1 MYAVS
6 QEFMDAMRAQRR
18 QVLAKVVIDYTDPL
32 IDQSIQ
38 VDASERARISWPE
51 QTADGLTQA
60 PYMWASLDG
69 SWTLDQFRRPMPDTE
84 ELADLY
90 QVGWWGEQIA
100 GIGGAF
106 AEPYPT
112 LTVTHTPRPVHSL
125 KVVGENQFSEYP
137 VDFTIRLRDGLGV
150 LLHEEVV
157 TGNDSLTW
165 SKVLEAPILDV
176 VSQELEIHKWSHEGR
191 QAKILEFFSSV
202 QQTHEDDLIAVSL
215 LEEREVSQ
223 GSLPVGN
230 ISSNEIVVRLSNED
244 RRFDP
249 DNDSSPLYGLIK
261 PNRRVR
267 AWLGAEINGEIEWVP
282 LGTFW
287 AIDWDTQDD
296 TLEAQVRARD
306 RLELLRKSTFQ
317 PGAVEQNASL
327 YALAEAVLKDAGLKT
342 DEYAIDESMQD
353 IIIPWAWLPSAT
365 HRDAL
370 RIVAE
375 AGLAVCYCGR
385 DGKINVAKPAI
396 TEQQPQ
402 DIIYF
407 IEGAPFPAEYTEIVG
422 WFPIGPDD
430 YFSPLRTPSRQEEVA
445 NEIVVATQPLKPAET
460 AQEVYRSNT
469 PIAIPAGETV
479 TVTARYNQPPVIGAV
494 ASLDDPPA
502 DVSIVDAVYHAW
514 GAEVTIEN
522 AGATEAEAWLA
533 ITGKLLSVQGGEQV
547 IARDQ
552 QSITE
557 NGPLRYE
564 FPANPLVQT
573 LAQAQ
578 AIATGLLSSA
588 KIARRDIELE
598 WRGNPAL
605 ELGDPISVMTDAQ
618 RDRRSDYVIIR
629 QGIDWAGYLR
639 ARLTGRRIS

>member
-137 VDFTIRLRDGLGV
+137 VDFTIRLKDELGTI
-150 LLHEEVV
+150 LHEEIV
-157 TGNDSLTW
+157 TANTEIAW
-165 SKVLEAPILDV
+165 SKMLDAPVLDV
-176 VSQELEIHKWSHEGR
+176 ASQEFEIHKWSHEGR

-244 RRFDP
+244 KRFDP

-267 AWLGAEINGEIEWVP
+267 AWLGTEIGGQKEWVP

-306 RLELLRKSTFQ
+306 RLELLRKSTFE
-317 PGAVEQNASL
+317 PGAVEQDVSL
-327 YALAEAVLKDAGLKT
+327 YSLAEAVLRDAGLRE
-342 DEYAIDESMQD
+342 DEYAIDEGLND
-353 IIIPWAWLPSAT
+353 IIIPWAWMGPTT

-370 RIVAE
+370 KII
-375 AGLAVCYCGR
+375 AGASAAVVYCDR
-385 DGKINVAKPAI
+385 DGKIRVTKPALDELAPGEAYYI
-396 TEQQPQ
+396 Q
-402 DIIYF
+402 
-407 IEGAPFPAEYTEIVG
+407 GASFPAEFVEG
-422 WFPIGPDD
+422 GAERHGIGPDD
-430 YFSPLRTPSRQEEVA
+430 YFSPLRTPSRQDEVA
-445 NEIVVATQPLKPAET
+445 NEIVVTTQPLKPADI
-460 AQEVYRSNT
+460 AQEVYRSSM
-469 PIAIPAGETV
+469 PITIPAGEIV
-479 TVTARYNQPPVIGAV
+479 TVTARYNQPPVIGAM
-494 ASLDDPPA
+494 ASLDMPPA
-502 DVSIVDAVYHAW
+502 GVSIVDVAYYAW
-514 GAEVTIEN
+514 GARVSMEN
-522 AGATEAEAWLA
+522 TGDEIAEATLVV
-533 ITGKLLSVQGGEQV
+533 TGRPLTVQSAEHIIMRDDDG
-547 IARDQ
+547 IADL
-552 QSITE
+552 
-557 NGPLRYE
+557 GVLRYE
-564 FPANPLVQT
+564 YPANPLVQT
-573 LAQAQ
+573 LTQAQ

-588 KIARRDIELE
+588 KYARRDIEME

-605 ELGDPISVMTDAQ
+605 ELGDLIAVVTDAE
-618 RDRRSDYVIIR
+618 RDRRSEYVVIR
-629 QGIDWAGYLR
+629 QELDWAGYLR
-639 ARLTGRRIS
+639 ARLTGRRIT

>member
-6 QEFMDAMRAQRR
+6 QELMDAMRAQRR

-32 IDQSIQ
+32 IDQSIH

-69 SWTLDQFRRPMPDTE
+69 SWTLDQFRRPMPDTQ
-84 ELADLY
+84 ELVALY
-90 QVGWWGEQIA
+90 QVGWWGEQLA
-100 GIGGAF
+100 GTGGAF
-106 AEPYPT
+106 AAPYPT
-112 LTVTHTPRPVHSL
+112 LTIAHTPRPIHSL
-125 KVVGENQFSEYP
+125 RVVGENQSGEYP
-137 VDFTIRLRDGLGV
+137 ADFAIRLKDELGTI
-150 LLHEEVV
+150 LHEEIV
-157 TGNDSLTW
+157 TDNTEIAW
-165 SKVLEAPILDV
+165 SKMLDAPVLDV
-176 VSQELEIHKWSHEGR
+176 ASQELEIHKWSHEGR

-244 RRFDP
+244 KRFDP
-249 DNDSSPLYGLIK
+249 DNDTSPLYGLIK

-267 AWLGAEINGEIEWVP
+267 AWLGTEIGGQKEWVP

-287 AIDWDTQDD
+287 SIDWDTQDD
-296 TLEAQVRARD
+296 MLEAQVRARD

-407 IEGAPFPAEYTEIVG
+407 IQGAPFPAEFSEIANLHH
-422 WFPIGPDD
+422 IGPDD
-430 YFSPLRTPSRQEEVA
+430 YFSPLRTPSRQDEVA
-445 NEIVVATQPLKPAET
+445 NEIVVTTQPLKPADA

-469 PIAIPAGETV
+469 SITIPAGESA

-494 ASLDDPPA
+494 ASLDSPPVG
-502 DVSIVDAVYHAW
+502 VSIVNVAYYAW

-522 AGATEAEAWLA
+522 AGEEIAEAVLVV
-533 ITGKLLSVQGGEQV
+533 TGKPLSVQGGEQV
-547 IARDQ
+547 IVRDQ
-552 QSITE
+552 QSIID
-557 NGPLRYE
+557 NGALRYE

-578 AIATGLLSSA
+578 AIATGLLASA
-588 KIARRDIELE
+588 KIARRDVEME

-605 ELGDPISVMTDAQ
+605 ELGDPISVLTDAQ
-618 RDRRSDYVIIR
+618 RDRRSDYAIIR
-629 QGIDWAGYLR
+629 QEIDWAGYLR
-639 ARLTGRRIS
+639 ARLTGRRIT

>member
-1 MYAVS
+1 
-6 QEFMDAMRAQRR
+6 
-18 QVLAKVVIDYTDPL
+18 
-32 IDQSIQ
+32 
-38 VDASERARISWPE
+38 
-51 QTADGLTQA
+51 
-60 PYMWASLDG
+60 
-69 SWTLDQFRRPMPDTE
+69 MPDTE

-249 DNDSSPLYGLIK
+249 DNETSPLNGLLL

-267 AWLGAEINGEIEWVP
+267 AWLGAEVNGDTEWVP

-287 AIDWDTQDD
+287 SVEWGTESDV
-296 TLEAQVRARD
+296 LEAAVRALD
-306 RLELLRKSTFQ
+306 RLEHLRKSIYRTSVVQ
-317 PGAVEQNASL
+317 QNVTAAALAQAILLDAGLSSVDWVIEDEVNDVVFPWAWFEPVSHREAL
-327 YALAEAVLKDAGLKT
+327 RLLAEAA
-342 DEYAIDESMQD
+342 M
-353 IIIPWAWLPSAT
+353 
-365 HRDAL
+365 
-370 RIVAE
+370 
-375 AGLAVCYCGR
+375 AVVYCDR
-385 DGKINVAKPAI
+385 DGRVRI
-396 TEQQPQ
+396 
-402 DIIYF
+402 
-407 IEGAPFPAEYTEIVG
+407 GASAVVLPDEETGPWYLQGGSFPAETTVQPVFG
-422 WFPIGPDD
+422 IGPDD
-430 YFSPLRTPSRQEEVA
+430 YFAPLRAPSRQDQVA
-445 NEIVVATQPLKPAET
+445 NEIVVTARPVAPAGSPE
-460 AQEVYRSNT
+460 EVYRSSS
-469 PIAIPAGETV
+469 PITVPAGQIV
-479 TVTARYNQPPVIGAV
+479 TVTAQYQQPPVKDAT
-494 ASLDDPPA
+494 ASLDSPPP
-502 DVSIVDAVYHAW
+502 DVSIVDARYYAW
-514 GAEVTIEN
+514 GAEVDIQNTGGSD
-522 AGATEAEAWLA
+522 ADVTLV
-533 ITGKLLSVQGGEQV
+533 ITGTRLVAWAGERV
-547 IARDQ
+547 VTRD
-552 QSITE
+552 E
-557 NGPLRYE
+557 NSQALNGRIVFE
-564 FPANPLVQT
+564 FPENHLIQT
-573 LAQAQ
+573 RAQAQ
-578 AIATGLLSSA
+578 TIAQALLASF
-588 KIARRDIELE
+588 KDPRRDIEIE

-605 ELGDPISVMTDAQ
+605 ELGDPVTIITDMV
-618 RDRRSDYVIIR
+618 RDRRSEYVIVR
-629 QGIDWAGYLR
+629 QELEWAGYLR
-639 ARLTGRRIS
+639 ARMTGRRVTS

>member
-249 DNDSSPLYGLIK
+249 DNETSPLNGLLL

-267 AWLGAEINGEIEWVP
+267 AWLGAEVNGDTEWVP

-287 AIDWDTQDD
+287 SVEWGTESDV
-296 TLEAQVRARD
+296 LEAAVRALD
-306 RLELLRKSTFQ
+306 RLEHLRKSIYRTSVVQ
-317 PGAVEQNASL
+317 QNVTAAALAQAILLDAGLSSVDWVIEDEVNDVVFPWAWFEPVSHREAL
-327 YALAEAVLKDAGLKT
+327 RLLAEAA
-342 DEYAIDESMQD
+342 M
-353 IIIPWAWLPSAT
+353 
-365 HRDAL
+365 
-370 RIVAE
+370 
-375 AGLAVCYCGR
+375 AVVYCDR
-385 DGKINVAKPAI
+385 DGRVRI
-396 TEQQPQ
+396 
-402 DIIYF
+402 
-407 IEGAPFPAEYTEIVG
+407 GASAVVLPDEETGPWYLQGGSFPAETTVQPVFG
-422 WFPIGPDD
+422 IGPDD
-430 YFSPLRTPSRQEEVA
+430 YFAPLRAPSRQDQVA
-445 NEIVVATQPLKPAET
+445 NEIVVTARPVAPAGSPE
-460 AQEVYRSNT
+460 EVYRSSS
-469 PIAIPAGETV
+469 PITVPAGQIV
-479 TVTARYNQPPVIGAV
+479 TVTAQYQQPPVKDAT
-494 ASLDDPPA
+494 ASLDSPPP
-502 DVSIVDAVYHAW
+502 DVSIVDARYYAW
-514 GAEVTIEN
+514 GAEVDIQNTGGSD
-522 AGATEAEAWLA
+522 ADVTLV
-533 ITGKLLSVQGGEQV
+533 ITGTRLVAWAGERV
-547 IARDQ
+547 VTRD
-552 QSITE
+552 E
-557 NGPLRYE
+557 NSQALNGRIVFE
-564 FPANPLVQT
+564 FPENHLIQT
-573 LAQAQ
+573 RAQAQ
-578 AIATGLLSSA
+578 TIAQALLASF
-588 KIARRDIELE
+588 KDPRRDIEIE

-605 ELGDPISVMTDAQ
+605 ELGDPVTIITDMV
-618 RDRRSDYVIIR
+618 RDRRSEYVIVR
-629 QGIDWAGYLR
+629 QELEWAGYLR
-639 ARLTGRRIS
+639 ARMTGRRVTS